1 VRQAFE
7 EHKDAVY
14 DFALRMTASA
24 SLAEDIAQ
32 DTFLELLRNPRGYDP
47 ARGSM
52 RMFLFGVARH
62 LVYRHWRRE
71 RPSVEV
77 NEEQLSYAPDLT
89 AGTLAELIRAAVQAL
104 PPLQRE
110 AIVLF
115 EYEGFTLDEI
125 ATLGGVDV
133 GTIKSRLHRGRD
145 NLRTALAPLRTGVQ
159 R

>member
-1 VRQAFE
+1 
-7 EHKDAVY
+7 
-14 DFALRMTASA
+14 MTGSA
-24 SLAEDIAQ
+24 PLAEDIAQ

-47 ARGSM
+47 ARGAM

-71 RPSVEV
+71 RPSVAV
-77 NEEQLSYAPDLT
+77 DEELLSYAPDLT
-89 AGTLAELIRAAVQAL
+89 AGPLAELIRAAVQAL

-110 AIVLF
+110 AVVLF
-115 EYEGFTLDEI
+115 EYEGFTLEEI
-125 ATLGGVDV
+125 ATLGSVDV

-145 NLRTALAPLRTGVQ
+145 NLRTALAPLRTGAQ